1 MRSTPLIGRSN
12 INRPV
17 TADGPVVW
25 FENLR
30 KDDVP
35 RVGGKNASL
44 GEMVSN
50 LAARGVVVPPGFA
63 TTADD
68 YWKFVDANGLQQ
80 GIAAPLAQ
88 YKTGKISLAEAGQAI
103 RRTFL
108 HGEWPEDIAQAI
120 RAAYQELSNR
130 SGKTDT
136 DIAVRS
142 SATAEDLPDASFAG

>member
-1 MRSTPLIGRSN
+1 M
-12 INRPV
+12 
-17 TADGPVVW
+17 
-25 FENLR
+25 
-30 KDDVP
+30 
-35 RVGGKNASL
+35 
-44 GEMVSN
+44 
-50 LAARGVVVPPGFA
+50 
-63 TTADD
+63 
-68 YWKFVDANGLQQ
+68 DANGLQQ